1 LERQVD
7 YASRHVAFPHVTFR
21 KAMFG
26 EETNISVGISAVL
39 AEFGRPCVT
48 FYLPET
54 KNFPEGSHFE
64 SFEKIFRVM

>member
-1 LERQVD
+1 
-7 YASRHVAFPHVTFR
+7 
-21 KAMFG
+21 MFG